1 MNEENIKLQDI
12 VEAIKKKWQLIV
24 CITLV
29 ATIASA
35 FVSFFVIKPQYEAA
49 TKLFVGKEQ
58 GAQDQNYNSN
68 DVQMY
73 QKLLKTY
80 SVTITT
86 TDLIERAFDAA
97 GLDINPQAALAGLT
111 VVPQS
116 DTQILEIRYSSEDKQ
131 ECKDVV
137 SAITDEFIRTSPDL
151 ITNANVKI
159 IEEVKLPSSPVSPNK
174 KLNITVAFLVGAMA
188 GIGIALILALMDTT
202 FKDKEQL
209 EEILGLPVLG
219 VIPDT
224 EKFK

>member
-1 MNEENIKLQDI
+1 MNEENIKLQDM
-12 VEAIKKKWQLIV
+12 VDAIKKRWQLIV
-24 CITLV
+24 CVTLV
-29 ATIASA
+29 ATIAAA
-35 FVSFFVIKPQYEAA
+35 FINFFITKPQYEAS

-80 SVTITT
+80 SVTIRT
-86 TDLIERAFDAA
+86 TDLIERAFDEA
-97 GLDINPQAALAGLT
+97 GLDMNPEEVLSGLT

-116 DTQILEIRYSSEDKQ
+116 DTQVLEIRYSSEDKQ
-131 ECKDVV
+131 MCKDVV
-137 SAITDEFIRTSPDL
+137 SSITNEFIKTLPDL
-151 ITNANVKI
+151 ITNANVKV

-174 KLNITVAFLVGAMA
+174 KLNITIAFLVGAVV
-188 GIGIALILALMDTT
+188 GVSIALILALMDTT

-224 EKFK
+224 EKVK